1 MHQYFFFETTFTNF
15 SVLKVPALA
24 LECSLQNTKPNAM
37 LSDHEEWHPEA
48 IQAFKELLVDFEIAA
63 CKVIAEVYS
72 VTPGPSAPKITA
84 TVFLATTVRPT
95 PGDSLNEQFR
105 HFVDERNVR
114 YAEYR

>member
-1 MHQYFFFETTFTNF
+1 MFLFF
-15 SVLKVPALA
+15 KVPALA

-37 LSDHEEWHPEA
+37 LSDHEEWHPDA
-48 IQAFKELLVDFEIAA
+48 VKAFKELLVDFEIAA

-84 TVFLATTVRPT
+84 TVFLATTVRPK
-95 PGDSLNEQFR
+95 PGDSLNAQFR
-105 HFVDERNVR
+105 HFVDARGVR